1 MKTVRRRTKPETW
14 LFPDLKS
21 KHEFESE
28 APATLDAEGRRE
40 WATKCYDDALAGKH
54 EAVQERLH
62 PSAALD
68 AAFANGELSFSIDGA
83 TVIDRIFEL
92 DTEGVFILA
101 QWKVLATTFS
111 ITARTTGKRLCTE
124 LRKLA
129 ATDASPAVT
138 QIMTLEQEL
147 ATTEAE
153 ISRQERE
160 MDAVVYALY
169 GLTNDEIALVEGGQ
183 R

>member
-1 MKTVRRRTKPETW
+1 M
-14 LFPDLKS
+14 FPDLKS
-21 KHEFESE
+21 KRELESE

-40 WATKCYDDALAGKH
+40 WATKRSDDALAGKH
-54 EAVQERLH
+54 EAITERLH
-62 PSAALD
+62 PSATLD
-68 AAFANGELSFSIDGA
+68 AAFANGELSFSVDGV

-92 DTEGVFILA
+92 DPEGIFILA

-111 ITARTTGKRLCTE
+111 ITARTTGKRLCAG

-129 ATDASPAVT
+129 ASDGSPAVT

-147 ATTEAE
+147 AKTEDE

-160 MDAVVYALY
+160 MDAIVYALC